1 MVISGKT
8 ATRTAPREW
17 ILGSRRRSTHLSRNG
32 AARVHP
38 QFGLPLLTA
47 DPVYGIVVAH
57 HAEDCAAEQARE
69 SAMTIRVLVA
79 TAVRPYRDGL
89 QRVLQGAEGIALAG
103 IASTAEQTVE
113 QACKLLPTVI
123 LLDLQMARSLA
134 LQKQLGGTPKFCG
147 VVILGKPELYSEVVA
162 CLPADVLAFVARD
175 ATVADLLT
183 AIRAAGGRGHV
194 VARHP
199 SAIAHLTDREVEI
212 LRLMQQGLPNKT
224 ISRQLG
230 IELSTVKNHVHSIL
244 AKLGAHSRGEAIS
257 LLYRYELTALGE
269 QPAVA

>member
-1 MVISGKT
+1 M
-8 ATRTAPREW
+8 
-17 ILGSRRRSTHLSRNG
+17 
-32 AARVHP
+32 
-38 QFGLPLLTA
+38 
-47 DPVYGIVVAH
+47 
-57 HAEDCAAEQARE
+57 
-69 SAMTIRVLVA
+69 MIRVLVA

-113 QACKLLPTVI
+113 QACRLLPTVI
-123 LLDLQMARSLA
+123 LLDVEMARNLA
-134 LQKQLGGTPKFCG
+134 SQRQLGGTPRFCG
-147 VVILGKPELYSEVVA
+147 VVILGRPELYSEVVA
-162 CLPADVLAFVARD
+162 CLPAEVLAFVARD

-183 AIRAAGGRGHV
+183 AIRTAGGREHA
-194 VARHP
+194 VARLMAPVPTELHGLAPRHHP
-199 SAIAHLTDREVEI
+199 SAIGHLTDREMEI

-244 AKLGAHSRGEAIS
+244 AKLGAHNRGEAIS
-257 LLYRYELTALGE
+257 LLYRYEKAKEHNAPVELPPLE